1 MFGVFFF
8 VSLFVQNVL
17 GYSAVQAGAS
27 FLPMTVLVIIVAPIA
42 GRVSDRFGSRGLMTT
57 GMLLLACQLLY
68 FSQLDQEATS
78 GPSCPASS
86 WAGSACR

>member
-42 GRVSDRFGSRGLMTT
+42 GRPPT
-57 GMLLLACQLLY
+57 
-68 FSQLDQEATS
+68 
-78 GPSCPASS
+78 AS
-86 WAGSACR
+86 ARAA